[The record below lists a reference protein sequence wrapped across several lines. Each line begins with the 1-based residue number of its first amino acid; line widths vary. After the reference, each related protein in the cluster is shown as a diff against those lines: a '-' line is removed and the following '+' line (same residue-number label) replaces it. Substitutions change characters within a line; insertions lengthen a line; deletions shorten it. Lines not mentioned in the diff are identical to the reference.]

1 MISVVI
7 VIQRKSIY
15 VGDDNGMWLMI
26 MVVDMIKMVDTM
38 RMVDVMGMV
47 DMMRMEDIGCWT

>member
-15 VGDDNGMWLMI
+15 VGDDNGMWLMR

-38 RMVDVMGMV
+38 RMVDI
-47 DMMRMEDIGCWT
+47 MRMEDIG